1 MTDPLRDTISAT
13 ARWIALYRMRESQRS
28 DACFHDPYAVRFLSA
43 EDLRTPLLAGPA
55 GSEWAMVARTAVID
69 ELVQRCVA
77 DGASVVLNLAAGLD
91 TRPYRLDLPASLRW
105 VEVDLPAVIAEKE
118 AVLATDVPRCR
129 LERVALDLADI
140 QARRALFA
148 ALDGSKV
155 LVLTEGLTIY
165 LQPDAVEAV
174 AADLR
179 AQPAFCWWIT
189 DLVSPRTLTALQ
201 QAHGRTLAALDAP
214 MRFAPAEGPAWFA
227 AVGWPP
233 IEVRSYLQ
241 EAARL
246 RRVPLHLR
254 LIAWLLPD
262 SKGVRPPGLWGG
274 VCLLGRAP

>member
-1 MTDPLRDTISAT
+1 MTDPLRDNISAT
-13 ARWIALYRMRESQRS
+13 ARWIAIYRMRETQRP
-28 DACFHDPYAVRFLSA
+28 DACFRDPYAARFLNA
-43 EDLRTPLLAGPA
+43 DDLRTPLLAGPS
-55 GSEWAMVARTAVID
+55 GSAWAMVARTAVID
-69 ELVQRCVA
+69 ELVLRCVA
-77 DGASVVLNLAAGLD
+77 DGASVVVNLAAGLD
-91 TRPYRLDLPASLRW
+91 TRPYRLDLPPGLRW

-118 AVLATDVPRCR
+118 AVLANDVPRCQ
-129 LERVALDLADI
+129 LERVALDLSDVE
-140 QARRALFA
+140 ARRALLA
-148 ALDGSKV
+148 SLDGGKV
-155 LVLTEGLTIY
+155 LVITEGLTIY
-165 LQPDAVEAV
+165 LQPDAV
-174 AADLR
+174 AALASDLR
-179 AQPAFCWWIT
+179 ARPAYCWWIT
-189 DLVSPRTLTALQ
+189 DLVSPRTLSALQ

-214 MRFAPAEGPAWFA
+214 MRFAPTEGPPWFA